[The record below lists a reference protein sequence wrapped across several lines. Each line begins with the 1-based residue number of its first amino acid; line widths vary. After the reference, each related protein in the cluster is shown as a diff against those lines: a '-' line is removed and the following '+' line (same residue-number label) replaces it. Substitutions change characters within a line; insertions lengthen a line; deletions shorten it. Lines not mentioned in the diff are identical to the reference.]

1 MVITSCY
8 ENVDR
13 CGIDLLQGR
22 PARIGCE
29 REKRYFSSISHDG
42 DGGVLG
48 FDRGGDYRCHG
59 YVPAHR
65 LDDGGDDGGVHV
77 RHGHV
82 YGCDVPLRGGR
93 ILERMGWPLLVDV
106 GRLVLVEVFGS

>member
-1 MVITSCY
+1 M
-8 ENVDR
+8 
-13 CGIDLLQGR
+13 
-22 PARIGCE
+22 GCE
-29 REKRYFSSISHDG
+29 REKRCCGLFSRDG

-48 FDRGGDYRCHG
+48 FDHGGDYRCHG

-82 YGCDVPLRGGR
+82 YGCDAPLRGGR
-93 ILERMGWPLLVDV
+93 ILERMHWPVLVDV
-106 GRLVLVEVFGS
+106 VRLVLVEVFGS